1 MKKDKG
7 LQTVVISILAI
18 AVLVMSVGFASYA
31 QNLNISGTATFAGAK
46 WDVHFDTSS
55 FNETGTITSSPAA
68 TISTTDITY
77 NVALAGPGDEYTF
90 DVDVVNNG
98 TFDASLS
105 SITIVPVSGNIPDYL
120 EHIVTYDGHNYT
132 TTTTSGINSILPKK
146 ANNVPGS
153 KTMSVKVKYRDDI
166 AENLLPDSTES
177 VSLAVM
183 LHFDQVE

>member
-7 LQTVVISILAI
+7 LQTIIISILAI
-18 AVLVMSVGFASYA
+18 AILVMSIGFASYA

-68 TISTTDITY
+68 TISTTDIAYT
-77 NVALAGPGDEYTF
+77 VALAEPGDVYTF

-98 TFDASLS
+98 TFDASLT
-105 SITIVPVSGNIPDYL
+105 SITIVPAVGSVPDYL
-120 EHIVTYDGHNYT
+120 EHTITYDGHDYT
-132 TTTTSGINSILPKK
+132 ATTTSGINSILPKK
-146 ANNVPGS
+146 TNNVPGS
-153 KTMSVKVKYRDDI
+153 KTLTVTVKYRDDV
-166 AENLLPDSTES
+166 AENLLPDTAES
-177 VSLAVM
+177 VNLAVM